1 MSRSRSRERTEA
13 SVSLPFPDDFAFG
26 VATSAYQIEG
36 AVDVDGRCPSVWDH
50 FCTVPGAVRDGHDGS
65 IACDHYGRLAED
77 VDLIAGLGVDAY
89 RFSTA
94 WPRIVTAPGHIEER
108 GLAFYD
114 RLVDAL
120 LERGVAPWLT
130 LFHWDLPL
138 WLHHR
143 GGWLDRSIADHF
155 AEYTEAVVGRLGD
168 RVKHWITFN
177 EPQCVFG
184 LGHVRGVHAPGL
196 RLDMATVSRAIHHG
210 LLAHGRAVSV
220 IRDRVPDAKVGWAP
234 VAFVDYPVRP
244 EARGVAAAATFRLPQ
259 GDEWPFNNTWFTDPV
274 GLGQY
279 PEGADP
285 NLWRGL
291 PAGWE
296 RDLETIGAPL
306 DLWGLNIYR
315 GRPVDVGP
323 DGELVLVSRV
333 PGHGETLMGWSVDP
347 ECLYWGPRFFCERYG
362 KPVAIT
368 ENGLASMDW
377 VHHDGTIP
385 DLGRVDY
392 LVRHLHALRRAI
404 ADGAEVLG
412 YFQWS
417 LMDNFEWELGYA
429 KRFGLVHVDFETLER
444 TPKESYARYAALC
457 HSRGATL
464 PEDVAPLR

>member
-1 MSRSRSRERTEA
+1 MQ
-13 SVSLPFPDDFAFG
+13 SVSAPFPDGFVFG

-36 AVDVDGRCPSVWDH
+36 AIDVDGRTPSVWDH

-65 IACDHYGRLAED
+65 VACDHFGRMDED
-77 VDLIAGLGVDAY
+77 VALIADLGVDAY
-89 RFSTA
+89 RFSVA
-94 WPRIVTAPGHIEER
+94 WPRVMPSPGLVEER

-120 LERGVAPWLT
+120 LERGVTPWVT

-143 GGWLDRSIADHF
+143 GGWHDRTIADRF
-155 AEYTEAVVGRLGD
+155 AEYAEAVATRLGD

-184 LGHVRGVHAPGL
+184 LGHVRGIHAPGL
-196 RLDMATVSRAIHHG
+196 RLDMASVSRAIHHG
-210 LLAHGRAVSV
+210 LLAHGRATEVLRTV
-220 IRDRVPDAKVGWAP
+220 VPDAQVGWAP

-244 EARGVAAAATFRLPQ
+244 EALGVAAAATFQLPQ
-259 GDEWPFNNTWFTDPV
+259 GDEWPFHNVWFTDPV
-274 GLGQY
+274 GRGVY
-279 PEGADP
+279 PEGANPD
-285 NLWRGL
+285 LWRGL

-296 RDLETIGAPL
+296 RDLPTIAADL
-306 DLWGLNIYR
+306 DFWGLNIYR
-315 GRPVDVGP
+315 GRPVDVDE
-323 DGELVLVSRV
+323 DGALVLVPRT

-347 ECLYWGPRFFCERYG
+347 ECLYWGPRFFTERYG

-377 VHHDGTIP
+377 VHHDGAIH
-385 DLGRVDY
+385 DAGRIDY
-392 LVRHLHALRRAI
+392 LVRHLHALRRATE
-404 ADGAEVLG
+404 DGVDVLG

-429 KRFGLVHVDFETLER
+429 KRFGLVHVDFATLER
-444 TPKESYARYAALC
+444 TPKDSYAYYRRLCRTRGTALP
-457 HSRGATL
+457 GELT
-464 PEDVAPLR
+464 PLR